1 MKLEL
6 QHIDNVY
13 FLGIGGIGMSAL
25 ARYFNHLGKSVAG
38 YDLTKTS
45 LTEKLVTERIEV
57 SYDENV
63 SSFPSRFK
71 KGNTLIVYTPA
82 VPLNHK
88 GFQWLKEND
97 YTIYKRAQVLGMVC
111 NSAKSIAVAGT
122 HGKTT
127 VSSMVSVILK
137 ESSLGCGAFLGG
149 ILKNYDSNLIVP
161 ENEKQWLVTEA
172 DEYDRSFLNLSPN
185 MALVTAIDPDH
196 LDIYGTLE
204 ELKKSFSD
212 FVHQIKDGG
221 KLIVKKDIGIHNFN
235 SGEIEVFTYSLNEEA
250 SYYAKNIKA
259 FGDGYNFDLAT
270 PSGVIT
276 NVILN
281 FPGIVNVENAVAASA
296 LAMEAGASVDDLRNG
311 LSKYQGVTRRF
322 DIRFK
327 NEKTLFIDDYAHH
340 PKELEAVISSVKKL
354 YIGKKITGVFQ
365 PHLFTRTRDFADEF
379 AESLDLLDMPIVI
392 PIYPAREE
400 PIKGVTS
407 EMIIRKM
414 KNKNVIF
421 LKMNEI
427 VPWILEN
434 ESDILMTLGA
444 GSIDNIAN
452 EITEELE
459 RKYV

>member
-1 MKLEL
+1 M